1 MLLSIWLEAL
11 GKYWKKLSCGAVLR
25 LSSICLKTE
34 NYSLINW
41 QVDFVHK
48 YCSQRRN
55 RLLDWIL
62 HGI

>member
-34 NYSLINW
+34 N
-41 QVDFVHK
+41 
-48 YCSQRRN
+48 
-55 RLLDWIL
+55 
-62 HGI
+62 